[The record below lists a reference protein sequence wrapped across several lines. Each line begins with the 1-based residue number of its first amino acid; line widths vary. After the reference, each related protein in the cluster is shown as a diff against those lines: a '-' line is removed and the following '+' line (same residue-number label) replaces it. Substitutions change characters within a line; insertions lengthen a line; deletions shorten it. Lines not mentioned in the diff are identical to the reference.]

1 MKLRRGVSLAELLLA
16 MSASSVILT
25 MSVGMIHR
33 VMHTQSRTRSFFDGE
48 RATLRLSR
56 QFRQD
61 VHSARSALTDADRL
75 APEVLLQ
82 LEMEDEQT
90 IEYHHSNAGLERVLL
105 EKDEVRSREEYA
117 VQAEMSASFRQE
129 ESPAVVV
136 LSIAPRASAGESEQP
151 LGRPVT
157 KPVSLYVE
165 ARLGADR
172 FTNAFAAQ
180 EDAP

>member
-25 MSVGMIHR
+25 MSVSMIHR

-48 RATLRLSR
+48 RAALRLSR

-61 VHSARSALTDADRL
+61 VHSARSAVTDADRL

-90 IEYHHSNAGLERVLL
+90 IEYRRASTGLQRVLL
-105 EKDEVRSREEYA
+105 ENDEVRSREEYA
-117 VQAEMSASFRQE
+117 VQAELSASFRQE
-129 ESPAVVV
+129 ESPAIVV
-136 LSIAPRASAGESEQP
+136 LSIAPRAPAGESEQP
-151 LGRPVT
+151 LARPVT
-157 KPVSLYVE
+157 KPVTVYVE

-172 FTNAFAAQ
+172 FTTLSAAH

>member
-1 MKLRRGVSLAELLLA
+1 MRRGVSLAELLLA
-16 MSASSVILT
+16 MSACSVILT

-48 RATLRLSR
+48 RAALRISR

-61 VHSARSALTDADRL
+61 VHSARSAVTDADRL
-75 APEVLLQ
+75 VPEVLLQ

-90 IEYHHSNAGLERVLL
+90 IEYRRVNAGLQRVLL
-105 EKDEVRSREEYA
+105 EKDEVHSREEYA
-117 VQAEMSASFRQE
+117 VQVEMGASFRQE
-129 ESPAVVV
+129 SPPLVV
-136 LSIAPRASAGESEQP
+136 LSIVPEKPAGQSGQS
-151 LGRPVT
+151 LARPVT

-172 FTNAFAAQ
+172 FTSASAAQ